1 MIRTVFTRVIPAILA
16 IALAVVGWRTLT
28 SSDPIVLT
36 ATFDDV
42 VDLVQQASVQA
53 GDVQIGTVADIELTS
68 DHRAR
73 VTMHVQRGTGLP
85 AQVTAVLRQTSI
97 LGERFVELRPVEGVT
112 GTLASGTIRKTSS
125 TADLEDLVGNG
136 ADLLAYVA
144 ADRLS
149 QMVRTGAAAFG
160 GQGLQIAAVLQDLE
174 SFVADYDQGKDTVL
188 RLLDNADA
196 MLAGLAPD
204 AEVHAG
210 VLDDLDRATKALG
223 EEDDRLFDALGK
235 LNRLSDVGAQILQ
248 DHRGELDRLF
258 PRLRRVVA
266 QLTRVDGALQNFLTW
281 FPRHNL
287 HVANGVLDE
296 MSQVWNDFTVCGYDD
311 EPDNPANSC
320 TPSNPGR
327 SNSPPPGYAPDDC
340 DYEHQ
345 GCPYPSGVEPNQQPV
360 REGSPSGTSSGGSSG
375 DGGSDGGGGG

>member
-1 MIRTVFTRVIPAILA
+1 MIRTALTRVVPVILL
-16 IALAVVGWRTLT
+16 IVVGVFGWRATHHGN
-28 SSDPIVLT
+28 PIVLT
-36 ATFDDV
+36 ATFDNV
-42 VDLVQQASVQA
+42 VDLVPQAAVQA
-53 GDVQIGTVADIELTS
+53 GDVQIGTVQDIALT
-68 DHRAR
+68 DDNRAR
-73 VTMHVQRGTGLP
+73 VTMHVRRGTGLP
-85 AQVTAVLRQTSI
+85 SQVTAVLRQTSI
-97 LGERFVELRPVEGVT
+97 LGERFVELDPVAGAT
-112 GTLASGTIRKTSS
+112 GTLASGRIDKTSS
-125 TADLEDLVGNG
+125 KADLEDLVGNG

-160 GQGLQIAAVLQDLE
+160 GQGLQIAAVLNDLQ
-174 SFVADYDQGKDTVL
+174 SFVADYDHGKSTVV
-188 RLLDNADA
+188 RLLDNADQ

-210 VLDDLDRATKALG
+210 VMDDLNRATKALG

-235 LNRLSDVGAQILQ
+235 LNQLSNVGARILEEHQ
-248 DHRGELDRLF
+248 AELDRLF
-258 PRLRRVVA
+258 PRLNKVVA

-287 HVANGVLDE
+287 HVANGVLQE

-327 SNSPPPGYAPDDC
+327 SNSPPPGYAPDKC
-340 DYEHQ
+340 DLEHD
-345 GCPYPSGVEPNQQPV
+345 GCPYPSGVEPNKQPV
-360 REGSPSGTSSGGSSG
+360 RSGSGNDGGAASGG
-375 DGGSDGGGGG
+375 DGGGG